1 MERFNLGRYLLTLIE
16 INVPLNVVVDVNLN
30 KIDNNNNND
39 NKLCWDQ

>member
-39 NKLCWDQ
+39 NKLC

>member
-30 KIDNNNNND
+30 KIDNNNND

>member
-39 NKLCWDQ
+39 KLC